1 MDSNE
6 AINSFIE
13 ALYKI
18 FPKYS
23 RINHEYIRMDDK
35 GEYSKYVKVMPSDP
49 KTITLYYHI

>member
-35 GEYSKYVKVMPSDP
+35 GEYSK
-49 KTITLYYHI
+49 